1 MAIPSLGL
9 GYIMTHNIQKAGY
22 MASSAHKSRSK
33 KRNLI
38 GLVYIL
44 PWLIGFLTL
53 QLSPL
58 INSFWY
64 SLTEFTMI
72 GDPKFIGL
80 ENYRTL
86 FNEHDFWLS
95 LVVTFKYVLIAVPG
109 KIIFAL
115 IIALILNQKIKGIGL
130 FRTFYYLP
138 SILGGSVAI
147 SVLWRYLF
155 MNQGVINNMLGILG
169 LGPFDWLGEPNLAL
183 GTISLVTIWQFGS
196 SMLLFLAGLKQIP
209 AVLYEAAELDGAG
222 KLRTF
227 FRITLPELSPIVL
240 FNLIQQMIHAFQDF
254 TSAYVITQGGP
265 MRSTYLY
272 GVMIYE
278 EAFKFFRMGY
288 ASALSWILF
297 AIILFF
303 TALTFGSSKSWV
315 HYGDES

>member
-44 PWLIGFLTL
+44 LWLIGFLTL